1 MKPHK
6 NPDKMIRPSLIRAV
20 WNPRMLICIV
30 LGFSSGLP
38 LYVLLQLIPAW
49 LRRSHIDLTS
59 IGIVGLAQIP
69 YAWKF
74 LWAPLCDRYGLKNL
88 GRRRTWMLGSQ
99 IFLVLAMM
107 SVGILSPSYDMRT
120 IIAAA
125 FIVAVFSATQ
135 DIAIDAYRRELLPDA
150 ELGLGN
156 SFFVNAY
163 RVAGLI
169 PGGLSLIIAD
179 HLAWPW
185 VFIVTALFMI
195 PGMVCS
201 VLIREAAPNAAPP
214 RTLRAAVIEPFHE
227 FFTRTD
233 IRCALLTLAFLL
245 LYKFGDSLAT
255 AQLTPF
261 YIDMGFTNSQIG
273 TVVKLVGF
281 WSTIAGAFLGGLIMV
296 RIGINRALWLFGGVQ
311 VLSIMGFALLSTTA
325 MNIYYL
331 GLAVGFEYFGV
342 GLGTTAFVSFIAAQT
357 NKKFSATQF
366 ALFSSLFAIPR
377 SITGVIAGFI
387 IEKMGLGWTNFFLI
401 SAVTALPGMALLYW
415 VAPWKRQKSQGKA
428 MPAK

>member
-1 MKPHK
+1 MKSHK
-6 NPDKMIRPSLIRAV
+6 DPDKIIGPSLFRTA

-99 IFLVLAMM
+99 ILLVLAMM

-120 IIAAA
+120 IIVAT

-179 HLAWPW
+179 RLAWPW
-185 VFIVTALFMI
+185 VFIVT
-195 PGMVCS
+195 
-201 VLIREAAPNAAPP
+201 
-214 RTLRAAVIEPFHE
+214 
-227 FFTRTD
+227 
-233 IRCALLTLAFLL
+233 
-245 LYKFGDSLAT
+245 
-255 AQLTPF
+255 
-261 YIDMGFTNSQIG
+261 
-273 TVVKLVGF
+273 
-281 WSTIAGAFLGGLIMV
+281 
-296 RIGINRALWLFGGVQ
+296 
-311 VLSIMGFALLSTTA
+311 
-325 MNIYYL
+325 
-331 GLAVGFEYFGV
+331 
-342 GLGTTAFVSFIAAQT
+342 
-357 NKKFSATQF
+357 
-366 ALFSSLFAIPR
+366 
-377 SITGVIAGFI
+377 
-387 IEKMGLGWTNFFLI
+387 
-401 SAVTALPGMALLYW
+401 
-415 VAPWKRQKSQGKA
+415 
-428 MPAK
+428 